1 MNILQKI
8 IEKKRERLHFVKA
21 KVSLSEIKSMASD
34 IEELKDFKTAVKR
47 THGRIRL
54 IAEIKK
60 ASPLRGVIRKDF
72 DPLKIA
78 VVYNKKNVDAI
89 SVLTEE
95 DYFQGKLEYVKGIK
109 RIADKPILRK
119 DFIVDEY
126 QIYESKAYGA
136 DAVLLIASVLGR
148 NQAADY
154 LHLASELGLSVLLEV
169 HDLKELEMALMIEA
183 DLIGINNRNL
193 TTFKVDLDT
202 TLKLKSGI
210 PSGKVIV
217 SESGIRTRDDVLK
230 LEDAGV
236 DAILVGT
243 VFMQA
248 DVIER
253 KIDALLGMT
262 EV

>member
-1 MNILQKI
+1 MNIFQKI
-8 IEKKRERLHFVKA
+8 IEKKKERLHFVKA
-21 KVSLSEIKSMASD
+21 RVSFSEIKSMASD
-34 IEELKDFKTAVKR
+34 IKELRDFKAAVKR
-47 THGRIRL
+47 TNGRIRL

-60 ASPLRGVIRKDF
+60 SSPSQGVIRKNF
-72 DPLKIA
+72 EPLKIA

-95 DYFQGKLEYVKGIK
+95 DYFQGKLEYIKGIK
-109 RIADKPILRK
+109 RIVDRPILRK

-136 DAVLLIASVLGR
+136 DAILLIASILSR
-148 NQAADY
+148 NQAAEY
-154 LHLASELGLSVLLEV
+154 LHLASEIGLSVLLEV
-169 HDLKELEMALMIEA
+169 HDLKELEMALMIGA

-193 TTFKVDLDT
+193 TTFDVDFNT
-202 TLKLKSGI
+202 TLKLKNEV
-210 PSGKVIV
+210 PPNKVIV

-230 LEDAGV
+230 LEDADV

-243 VFMQA
+243 VFMEA
-248 DVIER
+248 DDIER

>member
-8 IEKKRERLHFVKA
+8 IEKKKERLHFVKA
-21 KVSLSEIKSMASD
+21 KVSFNEIKSMASD

-47 THGRIRL
+47 ANGRIRL

-60 ASPLRGVIRKDF
+60 ASPLQGVIRKDF

-78 VVYNKKNVDAI
+78 IVYSEKNVDAI

-95 DYFQGKLEYVKGIK
+95 DYFEGKLEYIKGIK
-109 RIADKPILRK
+109 RIVDKPILRK

-136 DAVLLIASVLGR
+136 DAILLIASVLGR

-154 LHLASELGLSVLLEV
+154 FHLAGELGLSVLIEV
-169 HDLKELEMALMIEA
+169 HDFKELEMVLMIEA

-193 TTFKVDLDT
+193 TTFDVDFNT
-202 TLKLKSGI
+202 TLKLKSEV
-210 PSGKVIV
+210 PPGKVVV
-217 SESGIRTRDDVLK
+217 SESGIKTRDDVLK
-230 LEDAGV
+230 LEGAGV